1 MEDERSTSIN
11 IGGTEYKMLLTT
23 RATKEIAKRYGG
35 LENLGDMLE
44 NSESVE
50 MTLNEIM
57 WVVTLL
63 CNQSILIENLK
74 NKDNPRELL
83 TEEMVEL
90 LTVPGDL
97 IEAKDVM
104 IETITKGLKR
114 NIESEPGEKN
124 PQVE

>member
-1 MEDERSTSIN
+1 
-11 IGGTEYKMLLTT
+11 MLLTT